1 MGTKANGVYIDVLT
15 YMAVT
20 TTFFA
25 GIAAFVGS
33 LAAFAELFYPA
44 VAFATAALLL
54 WRKPALY
61 MGFMWWI
68 WFLTPEVRRLVDFRV
83 GYNQTSPVMLAPFLV
98 SGVALF
104 AVLARLSEL
113 PRTVRLPLAFVA
125 AGLLYAYGV
134 GVLYNGPVTATFDLL
149 TWGVPVIVGAY
160 VLTHAHL
167 SAAFRE
173 VTRRAFVWGLLLMG
187 LYAAVQYF
195 YLPAWDAYWMDN
207 AGLGSI
213 GASEPLQVRVFSTL
227 NSPGPFG
234 TVMMT
239 GLLLVFTRGGLVTV
253 LGSAAGFLGFALAAV
268 RASWAGWVVG
278 FVVVAASLPLRL
290 RTRLLGTLFFL
301 LLIAVPVFTVG
312 PVAEL
317 LSQRLQSFTDLGSDV
332 SFNERLALYT
342 SLPEFTAG
350 NPLGRGL
357 GSTGVASSLSA
368 QRATLQNLDSGIIA
382 VLYSF
387 GILGTLYFVGGAA
400 AIFSAVLRRGLRSRD
415 VTDASYVGIT
425 VAAISQLAFGNAW
438 GGVSGMLLWVFPCLY
453 LASSYQ
459 SKLVQGSLVQGSASK
474 VDSKPFGGRYS
485 S

>member
-1 MGTKANGVYIDVLT
+1 MTRTQPLDRLAYASLLATVGVG
-15 YMAVT
+15 A
-20 TTFFA
+20 A
-25 GIAAFVGS
+25 GFVGP
-33 LAAFAELFYPA
+33 LAPA
-44 VAFATAALLL
+44 VQFGYPLVALLTAALLL
-54 WRKPALY
+54 WRRPALY
-61 MGFMWWI
+61 LGFTWWV

-83 GYNQTSPVMLAPFLV
+83 GYTDSSPVMLTPFLV
-98 SGVALF
+98 SGLALF

-113 PRTVRLPLAFVA
+113 PRAVRLPLAFVA

-167 SAAFRE
+167 IAAFRE
-173 VTRRAFVWGLLLMG
+173 VTRRAFVWGLLMMG

-227 NSPGPFG
+227 NSPGPFAA
-234 TVMMT
+234 VMMA

-290 RTRLLGTLFFL
+290 RTRLLGTLFL
-301 LLIAVPVFTVG
+301 LVLVAVPVFTVG

-317 LSQRLQSFTDLGSDV
+317 LSKRLQSFTDLESDT
-332 SFNERLALYT
+332 SFNERLELYT

-368 QRATLQNLDSGIIA
+368 QKATLQNLDSGIIA

-400 AIFSAVLRRGLRSRD
+400 AIFAAVLRRGLRSRD

-425 VAAISQLAFGNAW
+425 VAAVSQLAFGNAW

-459 SKLVQGSLVQGSASK
+459 SSLVQDSSVQSGSLQNSTNK
-474 VDSKPFGGRYS
+474 VDPKPFGRYT
-485 S
+485 